1 MMEVEAKRTTI
12 VIPLDVRKQLKHI
25 AADHDTTMTMVITAA
40 IYHFIDEYKAGRV
53 QDKLF
58 EKVRKEIQ
66 RMREAER

>member
-1 MMEVEAKRTTI
+1 MKAKRTTI

-53 QDKLF
+53 KDEFF
-58 EKVRKEIQ
+58 EKVREEIR

>member
-1 MMEVEAKRTTI
+1 MEAKRTTI

-53 QDKLF
+53 KGELF
-58 EKVRKEIQ
+58 EKVREEIQ